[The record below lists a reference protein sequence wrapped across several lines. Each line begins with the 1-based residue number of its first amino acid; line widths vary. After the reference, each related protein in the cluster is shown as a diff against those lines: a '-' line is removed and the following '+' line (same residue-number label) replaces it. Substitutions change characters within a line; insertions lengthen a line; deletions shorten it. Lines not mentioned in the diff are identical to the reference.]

1 MLLLN
6 VVPVTA
12 LVLVQAV
19 ASAVI
24 GTIALAMSLQGYA
37 LRPAGWIERVLLFAS
52 ALLLIAPGA
61 VNDLVGLALLAGV
74 LVYQKI
80 SGAEREKPSSP
91 AVPGS
96 RRNE

>member
-1 MLLLN
+1 M
-6 VVPVTA
+6 
-12 LVLVQAV
+12 
-19 ASAVI
+19 I
-24 GTIALAMSLQGYA
+24 IK
-37 LRPAGWIERVLLFAS
+37 RPALSLNRVKKSSVNHSQTLSRTALLFAS